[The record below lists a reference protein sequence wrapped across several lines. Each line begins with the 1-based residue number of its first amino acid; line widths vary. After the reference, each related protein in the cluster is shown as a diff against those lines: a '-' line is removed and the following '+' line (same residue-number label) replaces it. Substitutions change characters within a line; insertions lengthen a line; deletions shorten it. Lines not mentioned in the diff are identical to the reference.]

1 MIQNAIKSDD
11 QNGGTEHF
19 HGSKCIV
26 EYETPCKDD
35 VWYRYESIE
44 FMNHSGEK
52 ITDNAQAGF
61 LLSLNIFSK
70 LTRFL

>member
-52 ITDNAQAGF
+52 ITDNTQAGF
-61 LLSLNIFSK
+61 SLSLKIF
-70 LTRFL
+70 